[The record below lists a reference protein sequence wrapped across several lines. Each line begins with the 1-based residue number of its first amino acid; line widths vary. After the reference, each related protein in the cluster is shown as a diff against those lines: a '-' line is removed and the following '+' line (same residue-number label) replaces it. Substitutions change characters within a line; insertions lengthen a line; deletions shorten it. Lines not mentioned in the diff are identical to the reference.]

1 MKLGEISVPDAA
13 LSCKGNLTESDSVEN
28 DADIHQ
34 RPLVSD
40 CDVTFRGNSSLIL
53 DIDDINGN
61 EFGDYICHTGN
72 MRSENLTIHLRGS
85 FMNTIFCFTSIKQ
98 QMNGNNEVCNIHF
111 YLYFS
116 RDCSFIQEK

>member
-28 DADIHQ
+28 DDDIHQ

-85 FMNTIFCFTSIKQ
+85 FLNTVFCFTTTKQ
-98 QMNGNNEVCNIHF
+98 QMNGNNEEYPF

-116 RDCSFIQEK
+116 RDCSFVQEK